1 MGIALSRR
9 SFLRLGLATSAALA
23 LSGCAAQDGGPR
35 SSTVGGDSSEAG
47 NASAK
52 RQAHDALGSGA
63 SAETPKTVVLNSGY
77 EMPTQ
82 GLGTYALDYATCTS
96 SIHALAAA
104 DGRLIDTAYMYHNE
118 DAVGEG
124 VRTCGVPRE
133 ELFVT
138 TKLYPSQFTNPE
150 SAIEEALA
158 KLDIGYVDLML
169 LHHPGEGDVEAYRA
183 MERAVAAG
191 KVRSLGLSNWYI
203 DELESFLPQ
212 VDTIPAL
219 VQNEIHPY
227 YQEQDVVP
235 YIQNL
240 GIVAEGWYPL
250 GGRGYNDELLADPEL
265 TIIAQAHSVSIPQ
278 VILRWNRQRGIVV
291 IPGSSNPAHID
302 EDLDIHGFSLTEE
315 EMARISALDRAE
327 KHDWY

>member
-1 MGIALSRR
+1 
-9 SFLRLGLATSAALA
+9 
-23 LSGCAAQDGGPR
+23 
-35 SSTVGGDSSEAG
+35 
-47 NASAK
+47 
-52 RQAHDALGSGA
+52 
-63 SAETPKTVVLNSGY
+63 
-77 EMPTQ
+77 MPTQ

-150 SAIEEALA
+150 SAIEETLA

-265 TIIAQAHSVSIPQ
+265 TSIAQAHDVSVPQ

-291 IPGSSNPAHID
+291 IPGSSNPAHIE

-315 EMARISALDRAE
+315 EMARIAALDRAE